1 MSYIGAQPQ
10 TAEFYYDVF
19 NGDGTT
25 DTFITTISPGTPVS
39 VIVIVND
46 TILDPEDYYFNGNQI
61 VFVTAPGAGTRNIQL
76 RYLSVPVSGQAAPMT
91 YRNVNEYYAVAGQT
105 TFQTSY
111 YDLNWIDVYVNG
123 TQLGND
129 DFQALDGRTVI
140 LQNACNNQDLV
151 RIVSAYTTVLA
162 RARDADTP
170 FAWAKAN
177 AANVLAQAAF
187 AYANTIGSGSAIDQT
202 ARNLANTASNNITII
217 QGVNTTQNTNITAV
231 DTYATGAYG
240 KANAANVL
248 AQAAFA
254 YANTIAGGGTAIDQ
268 AARNTANTASNNIT
282 IIQGVDVGQNTRMTI
297 IEAVDTAQNTRMSII
312 EGVNATQNTNT
323 TAADTKAQAAF
334 DKANTTITTSGGSI
348 TGSLSVSQDLT
359 VSGNLIV
366 LGNTTTISTST
377 LEVNDTLI
385 YLGANNY
392 YSDTVDIGIIG
403 HYNPGSSNA
412 HTGLIRDPSLK
423 EWIFFQGYIP
433 EIEGNN
439 LINISDAS
447 FAYANVYANYFKGNL
462 ITRGVDIYN
471 YTQAAFNSANTNA
484 TLQAGINATQNTNIT
499 AADAYATGAYAKANA
514 ANVLAQAAF
523 TYANTIIGAGT
534 AIDQYARNTAN
545 TAATNITL
553 LQGVNTTQNTNTT
566 AADTKAQAAFD
577 TANASVSLQSGI
589 NATQN
594 TNITNAS
601 NAATAGFAA
610 ANTKVSSITGTSNQ
624 VIVSGTTTPTLS
636 LPQAIATGSSVQ
648 FGSLGVGT
656 AASGTGGEIRA
667 TNNITAYYSDDRL
680 KTRLGTIE
688 NALEKVKSLTGF
700 YYEANQ
706 TAQDLGYTV
715 KREIGL
721 SAQEVQN
728 VLPEIVVPAP
738 IDEKYLT
745 IYYEKVIP
753 LLVEAIKDLSKEID
767 NLKAR

>member
-1 MSYIGAQPQ
+1 MSYIGAQPH

-19 NGDGTT
+19 NGNGTT
-25 DTFITTISPGTPVS
+25 NTFITTISPGTPVS

-46 TILDPEDYYFNGNQI
+46 TILDPEDYYFDGNQI
-61 VFVTAPGAGTRNIQL
+61 VFATAPGAGTRNIQL

-91 YRNVNEYYAVAGQT
+91 YRNVNEYYAVEGQT
-105 TFQTSY
+105 NFPTSY
-111 YDLNWIDVYVNG
+111 YDLGWIDVYVNG

-129 DFQALDGRTVI
+129 DFQAPDGRNVI
-140 LQNACNNQDLV
+140 LQNGCNNQDLV

-170 FAWAKAN
+170 FAYAKAN

-187 AYANTIGSGSAIDQT
+187 AYANTFGAGAAIDQVARTT
-202 ARNLANTASNNITII
+202 ANNASSNTIYT
-217 QGVNTTQNTNITAV
+217 QGVDVGQNTRITAV
-231 DTYATGAYG
+231 DAYAGGAYA
-240 KANAANVL
+240 KANAAAAL
-248 AQAAFA
+248 TQAAFA
-254 YANTIAGGGTAIDQ
+254 YANTIGTGAAIDQ
-268 AARNTANTASNNIT
+268 AARTIANTAAANT
-282 IIQGVDVGQNTRMTI
+282 VYTQGVDN
-297 IEAVDTAQNTRMSII
+297 
-312 EGVNATQNTNT
+312 TQNTNIT
-323 TAADTKAQAAF
+323 STNSLAQAAF
-334 DKANTTITTSGGSI
+334 NQANTGITTSGGAI

-412 HTGLIRDPSLK
+412 HTGIIRDPSLK
-423 EWIFFQGYIP
+423 EWIFFQGYTP

-439 LINISDAS
+439 LINISHAS
-447 FAYANVYANYFKGNL
+447 FAYANVYANFFKGNV

-471 YTQAAFNSANTNA
+471 YTQSAFNSSNTNA
-484 TLQAGINATQNTNIT
+484 TLQAGINATQNTNT
-499 AADAYATGAYAKANA
+499 SAVDAYATGAYGKANA

-523 TYANTIIGAGT
+523 AYANTIIGGGT

-545 TAATNITL
+545 AEVT
-553 LQGVNTTQNTNTT
+553 
-566 AADTKAQAAFD
+566 
-577 TANASVSLQSGI
+577 LQSGI

-601 NAATAGFAA
+601 NASTAGFAA

-624 VIVSGTTTPTLS
+624 IIVSGTTTPTLS

-656 AASGTGGEIRA
+656 VASGTGGEIRA